1 EDKTLLVTLVNSEN
15 RLSPNDISIQLLNAA
30 YGHPVEFPDL
40 TERKEVSVET
50 SVLSRYEGSYAAPGF
65 PLEIRVFVKDGRLY
79 GQATGQ
85 GAFPLTAYSETSFEF
100 PQAR

>member
-1 EDKTLLVTLVNSEN
+1 LGLIAVPFGQKRFYGHGGRIEHFNSMAAYNPEDKTLLVTLVNSEN

-65 PLEIRVFVKDGRLY
+65 PLEIRVF
-79 GQATGQ
+79 
-85 GAFPLTAYSETSFEF
+85 
-100 PQAR
+100 